1 MGVQHSIQ
9 ELHPELK
16 FNPIPGY
23 IGVNRS
29 IVSENFFEMTYKNS
43 LRKAEEKSITRAEFI
58 FNIIKTSNFEEIKKI
73 SIPR

>member
-9 ELHPELK
+9 ELYPELK

-29 IVSENFFEMTYKNS
+29 IVSENIFEMTYKNS
-43 LRKAEEKSITRAEFI
+43 LRKADEVQEKSIYKSWIYF
-58 FNIIKTSNFEEIKKI
+58 
-73 SIPR
+73 

>member
-29 IVSENFFEMTYKNS
+29 IVSENFFEMNYKNS
-43 LRKAEEKSITRAEFI
+43 LRKADEVQEKSIY
-58 FNIIKTSNFEEIKKI
+58 KS
-73 SIPR
+73 